1 MSPSMTA
8 AASALF
14 VFFWASGFISAK
26 YGFPFAEPF
35 TFLCLRFLVA
45 IVLLTIICCIWRVEW
60 PKTPTELGH
69 VVLAGWLVQATYLIG
84 VWYGIWLGVDTGVV
98 ALIVGIQPILT
109 GTLSGMFLGEKVTK
123 IGWIGL
129 VLGFVGLSLV
139 VSEKVNIEGT
149 QGLGALFCVVGLFGI
164 TIGTLYQKK
173 YCGAVDTRAA
183 VLVQNIASLALI
195 LPLAFLFETRD
206 VIWEGEFWF
215 ALFWSSIGL
224 SVVAI
229 ALYFVLVQRGAAV
242 KVTSMIYLSPPT
254 TAIMGWAVFGET
266 MSALALLGFLATV
279 VGVALAAR
287 G

>member
-45 IVLLTIICCIWRVEW
+45 IVLLTTICFIWRAEW
-60 PKTPTELGH
+60 PKTSRELGH
-69 VVLAGWLVQATYLIG
+69 VAFAGLLVQATYLIG

-98 ALIVGIQPILT
+98 ALIVGMQPILT
-109 GTLSGMFLGEKVTK
+109 GILSGVVLGQNVTK
-123 IGWIGL
+123 IGWVGL
-129 VLGFVGLSLV
+129 LLGFVGLSLV
-139 VSEKVNIEGT
+139 VSEKVNIAGT
-149 QGLGALFCVVGLFGI
+149 QGLGVLFCIIGLVGI

-173 YCGAVDTRAA
+173 YCGAVDTRSA
-183 VLVQNIASLALI
+183 VLVQNIASFSLI
-195 LPLAFLFETRD
+195 LPLAFLFETRE
-206 VIWEGEFWF
+206 VVWEKEFWF
-215 ALFWSSIGL
+215 ALLWSSVAL

-254 TAIMGWAVFGET
+254 TAIMGWAIFGET
-266 MSALALLGFLATV
+266 MSAIALLGFVTTV

>member
-1 MSPSMTA
+1 MTA

-35 TFLCLRFLVA
+35 TFLCWRFLVA
-45 IVLLTIICCIWRVEW
+45 IVLLMMICYVWRAEW

-69 VVLAGWLVQATYLIG
+69 VVFAGWLVQATYLIG

-98 ALIVGIQPILT
+98 ALIVGMQPILT
-109 GTLSGMFLGEKVTK
+109 GTLSGMFLGENVTK

-149 QGLGALFCVVGLFGI
+149 QGLGALFCVAGLFGI

-183 VLVQNIASLALI
+183 VLVQNVASLALI
-195 LPLAFLFETRD
+195 LPLAFLFETRV

-215 ALFWSSIGL
+215 ALLWSSIGL

>member
-1 MSPSMTA
+1 MTA

-14 VFFWASGFISAK
+14 VLFWASGFISAK

-45 IVLLTIICCIWRVEW
+45 IVLLTIICFIWRVEW
-60 PKTPTELGH
+60 PKTPTELWH

-98 ALIVGIQPILT
+98 ALIVGMQPILT

-139 VSEKVNIEGT
+139 VSEKVNVEGT
-149 QGLGALFCVVGLFGI
+149 QGLGVIFCVVGLFGI

-183 VLVQNIASLALI
+183 VLVQNVASLALI
-195 LPLAFLFETRD
+195 LPLAFLFETRV

-215 ALFWSSIGL
+215 ALLWSSIGL

>member
-1 MSPSMTA
+1 MTA

-45 IVLLTIICCIWRVEW
+45 IVLLTIICFTWRVEW
-60 PKTPTELGH
+60 PKTPAELGH
-69 VVLAGWLVQATYLIG
+69 IVLAGWLVQATYLIG

-98 ALIVGIQPILT
+98 ALIVGMQPILT
-109 GTLSGMFLGEKVTK
+109 GTMSGMFLGEKVTK
-123 IGWIGL
+123 IGWVGL

-139 VSEKVNIEGT
+139 VTEKVNIEGT
-149 QGLGALFCVVGLFGI
+149 QGLGALFCFVALLGI

-183 VLVQNIASLALI
+183 VLVQNLASLALI
-195 LPLAFLFETRD
+195 LPLAFLFESRN

-215 ALFWSSIGL
+215 ALLWSSIGL

-229 ALYFVLVQRGAAV
+229 ALYFVLVQKGAAV

-266 MSALALLGFLATV
+266 MSALALLGFFGTV

-287 G
+287 S

>member
-45 IVLLTIICCIWRVEW
+45 IVLLTIICFIWRVEW

-98 ALIVGIQPILT
+98 ALIVGMQPILT

-139 VSEKVNIEGT
+139 VSEKVNIDGT

>member
-1 MSPSMTA
+1 MTGV
-8 AASALF
+8 ASALF
-14 VFFWASGFISAK
+14 IFFWASGFISAN

-35 TFLCLRFLVA
+35 TFLCLRFLIA
-45 IVLLTIICCIWRVEW
+45 IVLLTIICFIWRAKR
-60 PKTPTELGH
+60 PKTSTELGH
-69 VVLAGWLVQATYLIG
+69 VVFAGWLVQATYLIG

-98 ALIVGIQPILT
+98 ALIVGMQPILT
-109 GTLSGMFLGEKVTK
+109 GTLSGMVLGEKVNK
-123 IGWIGL
+123 IGWVGL

-139 VSEKVNIEGT
+139 VTEKVNIEGT
-149 QGLGALFCVVGLFGI
+149 QGLGALFCVVALLGI

-195 LPLAFLFETRD
+195 LPLAFLFESRN

-215 ALFWSSIGL
+215 ALLWSSVGL

-229 ALYFVLVQRGAAV
+229 ALYFVLVQKGAAV

-266 MSALALLGFLATV
+266 MSALALLGFFGTV

-287 G
+287 S